1 MYTEKSYS
9 ILKHLAK
16 GKNKKGQ
23 EMRTKIQQNINK
35 TSMDIQKW
43 TGKEE

>member
-23 EMRTKIQQNINK
+23 EMRTKNTTK
-35 TSMDIQKW
+35 HK
-43 TGKEE
+43 KLA